1 MASLYLLIPVSLIF
15 CALAIAIFFWAVN
28 NGQYDDLDA
37 EGERLLFGDDEMD
50 SESETDS
57 EGETDFENETS
68 SENEESKEK
77 TPQDDSLPG
86 NTSQGNPSQDN
97 MPNKE

>member
-50 SESETDS
+50 SEGETDS
-57 EGETDFENETS
+57 ENETH

>member
-37 EGERLLFGDDEMD
+37 EGERLLFGDDDELD
-50 SESETDS
+50 KQQGLSEKSVS
-57 EGETDFENETS
+57 R
-68 SENEESKEK
+68 EEEEPEVNHSAASTHQSNK
-77 TPQDDSLPG
+77 
-86 NTSQGNPSQDN
+86 SQSDG
-97 MPNKE
+97 